1 MAHIIWC
8 GNKKRNEVFNGDQPW
23 DKEISEKDIPEKAV
37 FLDRPADIVRA
48 SVPYM
53 ILPCI
58 ICFVAVLIKKELSD
72 VFIFNLWFMPLSFL
86 IGFIVAMPLHELF
99 HAICYPKSESV
110 YIGVSIKQLRA
121 FACSAAALSRERYI
135 LMSLAP
141 SALGVIPLV
150 IFLACPI
157 TMKWLITICVAPMVM
172 GLISPAP
179 DYMDVI
185 LLLKKVPKG
194 AIIQPVENG
203 LVWYE

>member
-8 GNKKRNEVFNGDQPW
+8 GNKNWDDVSNGNQLW
-23 DKEISEKDIPEKAV
+23 DKEISEKNIPEKAV
-37 FLDRPADIVRA
+37 FLDRPADIVKA

-53 ILPCI
+53 IVPCI
-58 ICFVAVLIKKELSD
+58 ICFAAVLIKKELSD
-72 VFIFNLWFMPLSFL
+72 VFIFNVWFMPLSFL
-86 IGFIVAMPLHELF
+86 IGLIAAMPLHELF
-99 HAICYPKSESV
+99 HAVCYPKGERV

-121 FACSAAALSRERYI
+121 FAASAAAMSRERYI

-157 TMKWLITICVAPMVM
+157 TMKWLITICVVPMFM

-194 AIIQPVENG
+194 ATVQPLKNG